1 MDKVYQELLKRIRTL
16 EEENVKMEQKVFD
29 QEDEM
34 RNKVEQINKSQ
45 NDMT

>member
-34 RNKVEQINKSQ
+34 RNKVEQINKS
-45 NDMT
+45 

>member
-34 RNKVEQINKSQ
+34 RNKVEQINKSM

>member
-16 EEENVKMEQKVFD
+16 EEENVKMEQKVFE

-34 RNKVEQINKSQ
+34 RNKVEQINKS
-45 NDMT
+45 